1 MIINLL
7 RAAVADVIHDQSSTA
22 QFITT
27 TFRPELL
34 SRADKHFG
42 VLFRGKASSI
52 LTVERESAVK
62 FVEEEVV
69 TINEQL

>member
-1 MIINLL
+1 MIKTLL
-7 RAAVADVIHDQSSTA
+7 RTAIADVIHTQSSTA

-42 VLFRGKASSI
+42 VLFRGKASST
-52 LTVERESAVK
+52 LAVAKKDAVE

-69 TINEQL
+69 TISEQL

>member
-1 MIINLL
+1 MIKTLL
-7 RAAVADVIHDQSSTA
+7 RAAIADVIHAQSSTA

-42 VLFRGKASSI
+42 VLFRDKASSI
-52 LTVERESAVK
+52 LTVAKEEAVK

-69 TINEQL
+69 PISEQL